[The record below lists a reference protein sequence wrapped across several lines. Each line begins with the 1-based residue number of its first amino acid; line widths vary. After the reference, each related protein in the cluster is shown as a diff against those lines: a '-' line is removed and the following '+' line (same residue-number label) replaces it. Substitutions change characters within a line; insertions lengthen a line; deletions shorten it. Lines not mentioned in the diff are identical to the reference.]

1 MNKRLL
7 ARPNCISP
15 GRNVVFDSADL
26 DFTTLPDWGNDH
38 TLDEPCAGT
47 RGSAISRSRSDPA
60 GLPCWRASKLLPRLP
75 PVARPPDC

>member
-15 GRNVVFDSADL
+15 GRNVVFDSANL
-26 DFTTLPDWGNDH
+26 DFTTLPDWDNDH

-47 RGSAISRSRSDPA
+47 RGSALPLPHKSRA
-60 GLPCWRASKLLPRLP
+60 GLLLR
-75 PVARPPDC
+75 RG